1 LRALS
6 AVLLGIVLL
15 MMLKSQLG
23 PQAPP
28 ISIQSWSLLL
38 VLLALTVLLNTPVR
52 LGTAVLRTVEVVIF
66 AWSALTALL
75 LQYTRLVEA
84 VQMGDP
90 VQMATQHQHM
100 VLPFILLIFL
110 YALFVPASWKR
121 AAIVIGAIALS
132 VVGLRIALV
141 MTYPELRDALNVEQA
156 TQAGAFLILGAV
168 SAIIG
173 SHVINGLR
181 VEAFK
186 SRQLGQYELVQKL
199 GSGGMGEVWTARHRL
214 LARPA
219 AIKLIRSEMLG
230 NTAQAD
236 NLVRRFEREAQ
247 ATAALTSPHTIT
259 VFDFGVTNDRAFYYV
274 MELLEGL
281 DLATLVSRWGPLP
294 AGRVIHLVAQAC
306 ASLSEAHSRGLIHR
320 DIKPSNLFA
329 CRIGNQSDFV
339 KVLDFGLVK
348 SADDLPLAGEQLTRL
363 GGVAGTPG
371 FMSPEQI
378 SGEQLDGR
386 SDLYALGC
394 VAYTL
399 LTGELVFDG
408 DGGLAVAV
416 QHLKE
421 DPIPPSRRTS
431 LPIPTDLEAIVLS
444 CLAKDRR
451 QRPTDAASLGR
462 SLLQCSAAQEWD
474 EAKAQEWWLDQAGSS
489 DNHSEGRIRTLS
501 RSETLR

>member
-1 LRALS
+1 
-6 AVLLGIVLL
+6 
-15 MMLKSQLG
+15 
-23 PQAPP
+23 
-28 ISIQSWSLLL
+28 
-38 VLLALTVLLNTPVR
+38 
-52 LGTAVLRTVEVVIF
+52 
-66 AWSALTALL
+66 
-75 LQYTRLVEA
+75 
-84 VQMGDP
+84 
-90 VQMATQHQHM
+90 
-100 VLPFILLIFL
+100 
-110 YALFVPASWKR
+110 
-121 AAIVIGAIALS
+121 
-132 VVGLRIALV
+132 
-141 MTYPELRDALNVEQA
+141 
-156 TQAGAFLILGAV
+156 
-168 SAIIG
+168 
-173 SHVINGLR
+173 LR

-274 MELLEGL
+274 MELLEGF
-281 DLATLVSRWGPLP
+281 DLATLASRWGPLP

-363 GGVAGTPG
+363 GGVTGTPG

-474 EAKAQEWWLDQAGSS
+474 EAKAQKWWLDQAGSS